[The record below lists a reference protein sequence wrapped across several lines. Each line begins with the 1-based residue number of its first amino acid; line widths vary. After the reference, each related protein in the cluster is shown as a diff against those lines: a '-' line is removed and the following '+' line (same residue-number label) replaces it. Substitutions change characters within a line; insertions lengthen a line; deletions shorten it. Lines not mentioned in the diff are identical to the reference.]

1 MADMTESEV
10 LIVGAGP
17 VGLTLAID
25 LAWRGVDVTVVETRR
40 RAAPPEPKCN
50 HVAARTMEIFRRLGV
65 ADKVRN
71 AGLPAD
77 YPHDISYRTTFTGQE
92 LTRIRIPCRRDRFTA
107 KDGPDCDWP
116 TPEPPHR
123 INQIFLEP
131 ILFEHA
137 AAQARICIV
146 NRTAVEDVVV
156 EDTSSRVTLRD
167 LDSGAVTRRSCR
179 YLIGCDGARSIVR
192 KAIGAELTGDAV
204 VQRVQSTFIRAPGL
218 IDRQRHERAWGT
230 GVINPRRAGM
240 VYAIDGSER
249 WLVHNYLKPGE
260 GDFDS
265 VDRDACIRTILGVG
279 ADFDYDII
287 SREDWFGRR
296 LIADRFRDRSAF
308 IAGDAA
314 HIWVPYA
321 GYGMNAGIADAMNL
335 SWLLAAHLNGWAPA
349 SILDAYEAERWPITS
364 QVSRFAMSHA
374 EAEIRRRG
382 AIPDDIEEAGAN
394 GEAARREVGHLTY
407 EINVQQYACAGLNFG
422 SYYDR
427 SPIIAY
433 DGAEHP
439 AYTMSSYTPSTVPG
453 CRTPHLWCGDGRSL
467 YDAMGPE
474 FTLLRFDP
482 AIDVAPLEAAARTRG
497 MPLKLLDM
505 QRQMAAIFYGD
516 GLVLSRPDQ
525 HVAWRGDTLPTNTL
539 ALVDHVRGAASRGG
553 EAESGRAVPTA

>member
-1 MADMTESEV
+1 MMKKQADV

-25 LAWRGVDVTVVETRR
+25 LAWRGVNVTVVETRAA
-40 RAAPPEPKCN
+40 AAPPEPKCN
-50 HVAARTMEIFRRLGV
+50 HVAARTMEIFRRLGL
-65 ADKVRN
+65 AEKVRN

-77 YPHDISYRTTFTGQE
+77 YPHDIVYRTSFTGQE
-92 LTRIRIPCRRDRFTA
+92 LTRIPIPCRRDRFTV
-107 KDGPDCDWP
+107 KDGPDCNWP

-137 AAQARICIV
+137 VAQPRIRII
-146 NRTAVEDVVV
+146 NRTSIEQVVV
-156 EDTSSRVTLRD
+156 EDSSARVTLRD
-167 LDSGAVTRRSCR
+167 LETGVVSGLICR
-179 YLIGCDGARSIVR
+179 YLVGCDGARSIVR
-192 KAIGAELTGDAV
+192 KAIGAELAGDAV
-204 VQRVQSTFIRAPGL
+204 VQRVQSTYIRAPDL
-218 IDRQRHERAWGT
+218 IGRQRHERAWGT
-230 GVINPRRAGM
+230 GVVNPRRAGM
-240 VYAIDGSER
+240 VYAIDGRER
-249 WLVHNYLKPGE
+249 WLVHNYMKPGE

-279 ADFDYDII
+279 ADFSYDII
-287 SREDWFGRR
+287 SREDWYGRR
-296 LIADRFRDRSAF
+296 LIANKFRDRGAF

-335 SWLLAAHLNGWAPA
+335 SWLLAAHLNGWAPSA
-349 SILDAYEAERWPITS
+349 ILDAYEAERWPITS

-382 AIPDDIEEAGAN
+382 AVPDEIEEAGSG
-394 GEAARREVGHLTY
+394 GERARQEVGRLSY

-422 SYYDR
+422 TYYDR

-439 AYTMSSYTPSTVPG
+439 AYTMNSYTPSTVPG
-453 CRTPHLWCGDGRSL
+453 CRTPHLWCADGRSL

-474 FTLLRFDP
+474 FTLLRFDS
-482 AIDVAPLEAAARTRG
+482 ALDVAALEAAARRREL
-497 MPLKLLDM
+497 PLRILDVE
-505 QRQMAAIFYGD
+505 RPATGNPDHA
-516 GLVLSRPDQ
+516 LVLSRPDQ
-525 HVAWRGDTLPTNTL
+525 HVAWRGNTLPADPL
-539 ALVDHVRGAASRGG
+539 ALIDRIRGAAN
-553 EAESGRAVPTA
+553 

>member
-1 MADMTESEV
+1 MSQSNV

-25 LAWRGVDVTVVETRR
+25 LAWRGIDVTVVETRA

-50 HVAARTMEIFRRLGV
+50 HVAARTMEIFRRLSV
-65 ADKVRN
+65 AGKVRN

-92 LTRIRIPCRRDRFTA
+92 LTRIRIPCRRDRFTMTG
-107 KDGPDCDWP
+107 GPDCNWP

-137 AAQARICIV
+137 AAQPHIRII
-146 NRTAVEDVVV
+146 NRTSVEDVAVG
-156 EDTSSRVTLRD
+156 DTSASTTLRD
-167 LDSGAVTRRSCR
+167 LDSGSVRRISSR
-179 YLIGCDGARSIVR
+179 FLIGCDGARSIVR
-192 KAIGAELTGDAV
+192 KAIGAELSGDAV
-204 VQRVQSTFIRAPGL
+204 VQRVQSTYIRAPGL
-218 IDRQRHERAWGT
+218 IALQRHERAWGT
-230 GVINPRRAGM
+230 GSINPRRSGM
-240 VYAIDGSER
+240 VYAIDGRER
-249 WLVHNYLKPGE
+249 WLVHNYMKPDE
-260 GDFDS
+260 GDFEE
-265 VDRDACIRTILGVG
+265 VDRDACLRTILGVG
-279 ADFDYDII
+279 ADFRYEVI
-287 SREDWFGRR
+287 SKEDWYGRR
-296 LIADRFRDRSAF
+296 LIASKFRDRCAF

-335 SWLLAAHLNGWAPA
+335 SWLLAAHLNGWAPSA
-349 SILDAYEAERWPITS
+349 ILDAYEAERWPITS

-382 AIPDDIEEAGAN
+382 SVPENIEEAGAE
-394 GEAARREVGHLTY
+394 GERVRREVGQLTY
-407 EINVQQYACAGLNFG
+407 EINVRQYACAGLNFG

-439 AYTMSSYTPSTVPG
+439 AYTMDRYTPSTVPG
-453 CRTPHLWCGDGRSL
+453 CRTPHVWSNGRSL

-474 FTLLRFDP
+474 FTLLKLD
-482 AIDVAPLEAAARTRG
+482 ASAETAPLQIAAARRRV
-497 MPLKLLDM
+497 PLTVLD
-505 QRQMAAIFYGD
+505 I
-516 GLVLSRPDQ
+516 
-525 HVAWRGDTLPTNTL
+525 
-539 ALVDHVRGAASRGG
+539 
-553 EAESGRAVPTA
+553 

>member
-1 MADMTESEV
+1 MRRENEADV

-25 LAWRGVDVTVVETRR
+25 LAWRGIDVTVVETRA
-40 RAAPPEPKCN
+40 RAAAPEPKCN

-65 ADKVRN
+65 AGNVRD

-92 LTRIRIPCRRDRFTA
+92 LTRIRIPCRRDRFSTT
-107 KDGPDCDWP
+107 DGPDCNCPPPD
-116 TPEPPHR
+116 PPHR

-137 AAQARICIV
+137 AAQPRIRII
-146 NRTAVEDVVV
+146 NRTSVDDVVV
-156 EDTSSRVTLRD
+156 GDMSASAALRD
-167 LDSGAVTRRSCR
+167 IDTGNVGRMNCR
-179 YLIGCDGARSIVR
+179 FLIGCDGARSVVR
-192 KAIGAELTGDAV
+192 RAIGAKLSGDEV
-204 VQRVQSTFIRAPGL
+204 VQRVQSTYIRAPGL
-218 IDRQRHERAWGT
+218 IRLQQHERAWGT
-230 GVINPRRAGM
+230 GSINPRRAGM
-240 VYAIDGSER
+240 VYAIDGVER
-249 WLVHNYLKPGE
+249 WLVHNDMKPDE

-279 ADFDYDII
+279 PDFRYDII
-287 SREDWFGRR
+287 SKEDWVGRR
-296 LIADRFRDRSAF
+296 LIADKFRDRCAF

-335 SWLLAAHLNGWAPA
+335 SWLLAAHLNGWAPP

-382 AIPDDIEEAGAN
+382 GVPAEIEDAGED
-394 GEAARREVGHLTY
+394 GERVRREVGQLTY

-422 SYYDR
+422 TYYDQ

-433 DGAEHP
+433 DGASHP
-439 AYTMSSYTPSTVPG
+439 AYTMNSYTPSTVPG
-453 CRTPHLWCGDGRSL
+453 CRTPHLWCKDGRSL

-482 AIDVAPLEAAARTRG
+482 AEDVAALDAAARLRG
-497 MPLKLLDM
+497 VPLRILDVE
-505 QRQMAAIFYGD
+505 RPDSAISDGHTIYDGD
-516 GLVLSRPDQ
+516 KLVLSRPDQ
-525 HVAWRGDTLPTNTL
+525 HVAWRSNRLPADSL
-539 ALVDHVRGAASRGG
+539 ATIDRVRGAAIQARQ
-553 EAESGRAVPTA
+553 A

>member
-1 MADMTESEV
+1 MPEMTEPEV

-25 LAWRGVDVTVVETRR
+25 LAWRGIEVTVVETRA

-77 YPHDISYRTTFTGQE
+77 YPHDISYRTTFTGVE
-92 LTRIRIPCRRDRFTA
+92 LTRIPIPSRRDRFTM
-107 KDGPDCDWP
+107 KDGPDCNWP

-137 AAQARICIV
+137 AAQPRIRII
-146 NRTAVEDVVV
+146 NRTSVEDVVV
-156 EDTSSRVTLRD
+156 EDTSAEVSLRD
-167 LDSGAVTRRSCR
+167 LETGAVRRIRCR
-179 YLIGCDGARSIVR
+179 YLIGCDGARSVVR
-192 KAIGAELTGDAV
+192 KAVGAELSGDAV
-204 VQRVQSTFIRAPGL
+204 VQRVQSTYIRAPDL
-218 IDRQRHERAWGT
+218 IDRQHSARAWGT
-230 GVINPRRAGM
+230 GAINPRRSGM
-240 VYAIDGSER
+240 VYAIDGRER
-249 WLVHNYLKPGE
+249 WLVHNYMRPGE

-279 ADFDYDII
+279 ADFNYDII
-287 SREDWFGRR
+287 SKEDWYGRR

-308 IAGDAA
+308 VAGDAA

-382 AIPDDIEEAGAN
+382 AVPDEIEDAGPA
-394 GEAARREVGHLTY
+394 GDVARRDVGRLAY
-407 EINVQQYACAGLNFG
+407 DINVQQYACAGLNFG
-422 SYYDR
+422 TYYDR

-433 DGAEHP
+433 DGSEHP
-439 AYTMSSYTPSTVPG
+439 AYTMSDYTPSTVPG
-453 CRTPHLWCGDGRSL
+453 CRTPHLWCKDGGSL

-474 FTLLRFDP
+474 FTLIRLDP
-482 AIDVAPLEAAARTRG
+482 AVDVAALQAAARSRG
-497 MPLKLLDM
+497 LPLEVLDID
-505 QRQMAAIFYGD
+505 RPIGATCYGS

-525 HVAWRGDTLPTNTL
+525 HVAWRGDVLPADPL
-539 ALVDHVRGAASRGG
+539 ALIDRVRGAAI
-553 EAESGRAVPTA
+553 RA